1 MERREKVKRLN
12 WVLLMGAV
20 LLLGVTALGA
30 CPPGSIVLNAVN
42 IPTDTIN
49 APGTYCVPI
58 AGYTPVA
65 GAGQPLT
72 IASSDVVIVGE
83 TPSATMDASVVI
95 NAGLLNV
102 VLRSFTIRP
111 TVVPVGVVAVIN
123 DLGAYMP
130 LIDGVTIDD
139 AGVGGL
145 GIPAI
150 ILNGYQPEV
159 RNCTFRLPLT
169 ILFPAIWLAG
179 GMNAKIHDNQV
190 IGSSTPAPGSLVFAA
205 VNYNGLEVYN
215 NTANMIGNLVAASNT
230 LLYPV
235 FGVGGNL
242 TNAVIRDNIATI
254 YGPELITGFETAGII
269 VEGANIEIRGNRL
282 TVGNYDPYTPTPGV
296 AALIAVLGT
305 NVTVSGNI
313 LDASLGLDNYTWGWL
328 GGPVAAAIITVGTN
342 TTIMGNTVVG
352 VKNGPAIAAYTISI
366 GGTPFSA
373 INAVIKNNTISNV
386 VDPFIFDDAPAS
398 FDFDSDGFDE
408 GAAIYIYALN
418 ARIEGNTING
428 VTGTDAHGILIAT
441 PTGNAVVT
449 GNTIKKVDD
458 GVGVFVLGSTNNTI
472 QGNTLED
479 IGQDGVLLTYNNLS
493 FGTVVLPVYADNNT
507 VRGNTIRRAAL
518 RAVVD
523 LTTPNPSVGDP
534 LVGDYAG
541 IRLNAASNNTIDGN
555 TIEDSGGLVW
565 PAWVCGVDVALRNV
579 DAINNVLPAAATTM
593 NNTITNNKIR
603 YFTQA
608 GNIGSSAIGILVQ
621 AGMNHLVQGNELS
634 NTGNMQIGID
644 IRTTNRMTV
653 KENKVEGMIYAGLYL
668 RGGTVLNRLTVEGN
682 KLTNNYIGMVLSAG
696 AADLTGNVVSGGWTS
711 LLVDRFGVAG
721 QYKLENNCFIKPTG
735 VHVRND
741 GTGTLTAKKSYW
753 EPTPPSVVGAV
764 DTSDPLASCPGAPA
778 PTPTLS
784 KNYGARAGWYMVS
797 VPTTGDTAGIFG
809 VTLYWWNGTSYTSLT
824 GTAAIEP
831 VKGYWANLPAN
842 KTVTASGTIPTT
854 DQTIALV
861 KGWNMISVPWA
872 YPKAAIQVQKGTETK
887 SWADAVAAGWVRD
900 TIWGYDGAYQSVTT
914 LDPWSGYWVKA
925 LVDGLSLKFAYASR
939 LTTMCVSCL
948 EAKAVVPEGEELPPA
963 PPAASA
969 AEFTFVNVPNP
980 IRDVHTTT
988 FKVLGP
994 LASMVT
1000 EIKVQVF
1007 DLTGKLVWEGTA
1019 AGAELTW
1026 HTDDLT
1032 GAYLANGVYLYKV
1045 YVKVGDAWISSGVLK
1060 LVIQR

>member
-1 MERREKVKRLN
+1 MGFGTMERREKVKRLN

-30 CPPGSIVLNAVN
+30 CPPGAKLIDATTVGDGA
-42 IPTDTIN
+42 ID
-49 APGTYCVPI
+49 AADGPGTYCVPS
-58 AGYTPVA
+58 GGFT
-65 GAGQPLT
+65 GSFT
-72 IASSDVVIVGE
+72 IQISDVVIVGE
-83 TPSATMDASVVI
+83 TPNATITGDITI
-95 NAGLLNV
+95 NGGLMNV
-102 VLRSFTIRP
+102 VLRSFRLVGQIIDNGAYQLLIDGL
-111 TVVPVGVVAVIN
+111 TVVPDNA
-123 DLGAYMP
+123 
-130 LIDGVTIDD
+130 
-139 AGVGGL
+139 
-145 GIPAI
+145 PAI
-150 ILNGYQPEV
+150 TLSGYQPTV
-159 RNCTFRLPLT
+159 RNCTFRVDTNAYAYDVIEL
-169 ILFPAIWLAG
+169 AAG
-179 GMNAKIHDNQV
+179 GMNAKIYGNNV
-190 IGSSTPAPGSLVFAA
+190 IGIATSPVTFVYFTATS
-205 VNYNGLEVYN
+205 YNGLELYN
-215 NTANMIGNLVAASNT
+215 NTANMLGY
-230 LLYPV
+230 LLD
-235 FGVGGNL
+235 GSGCTL
-242 TNAVIRDNIATI
+242 TNSVIRDNTATI
-254 YGPELITGFETAGII
+254 YDTHGIYLET
-269 VEGANIEIRGNRL
+269 GANVEIRGNRL
-282 TVGNYDPYTPTPGV
+282 IVGQDNVVY
-296 AALIAVLGT
+296 ALIHTEAT
-305 NVTVSGNI
+305 NITIIGNT
-313 LDASLGLDNYTWGWL
+313 LDASLGLVTREGAIYTA
-328 GGPVAAAIITVGTN
+328 GPN
-342 TTIMGNTVVG
+342 TTINANTVLG
-352 VKNGPAIAAYTISI
+352 AKDAPAIYIAPGAV
-366 GGTPFSA
+366 
-373 INAVIKNNTISNV
+373 NATVTNNTVQNV
-386 VDPFIFDDAPAS
+386 VDPNPA
-398 FDFDSDGFDE
+398 G
-408 GAAIYIYALN
+408 AIYVEEMN
-418 ARIEGNTING
+418 AKIQANIVDG
-428 VTGTDAHGILIAT
+428 VSGTDCHAVYLAA
-441 PTGNAVVT
+441 GNGQVLA
-449 GNTIKKVDD
+449 NTIKNVDD
-458 GVGVFVLGSTNNTI
+458 GVGIYVDGVMNNVI
-472 QGNTLED
+472 QGNTLEN
-479 IGQDGVLLTYNNLS
+479 IGQDGILLYDTD
-493 FGTVVLPVYADNNT
+493 ADNNT
-507 VRGNTIRRAAL
+507 VKGNTLRKVAL
-518 RAVVD
+518 RAVVT
-523 LTTPNPSVGDP
+523 LGDP
-534 LVGDYAG
+534 AVGDYAA
-541 IRLNAASNNTIDGN
+541 IRVQGDNNVLDGN
-555 TIEDSGGLVW
+555 IIEDVGGLVW
-565 PAWVCGVDVALRNV
+565 PAWSCGID
-579 DAINNVLPAAATTM
+579 IEQTGSM
-593 NNTITNNKIR
+593 NNSILNNKIR
-603 YFTQA
+603 QFTPA
-608 GNIGSSAIGILVQ
+608 GNISSAAIGILVR
-621 AGMNHLVQGNELS
+621 AGMNHIVQGNELS

-644 IRTTNRMTV
+644 IRTTDRMTV
-653 KENKVEGMIYAGLYL
+653 KENKVEGMVYAGLYL
-668 RGGTVLNRLTVEGN
+668 RGGTVTNRLTVEGN
-682 KLTNNYIGMVLSAG
+682 KLTNNYIGIILSAG

-784 KNYGARAGWYMVS
+784 KNYGPRAGWYMVS

-914 LDPWSGYWVKA
+914 LDPWYGYWVRA

-939 LTTMCVSCL
+939 LTTLCVSCL

-969 AEFTFVNVPNP
+969 AEFKFVNVPNP

-994 LASMVT
+994 LSSMVT

-1019 AGAELTW
+1019 SGAELTW

>member
-1 MERREKVKRLN
+1 
-12 WVLLMGAV
+12 MGGVPALV
-20 LLLGVTALGA
+20 GSGVTD
-30 CPPGSIVLNAVN
+30 IE
-42 IPTDTIN
+42 IN
-49 APGTYCVPI
+49 TN
-58 AGYTPVA
+58 
-65 GAGQPLT
+65 
-72 IASSDVVIVGE
+72 DVVIVGE
-83 TPSATMDASVVI
+83 TPTAPLSDPTTSTPLPVTI
-95 NAGLLNV
+95 NAGKMNV
-102 VLRSFTIRP
+102 VLRSFTVYD
-111 TVVPVGVVAVIN
+111 TVTDA
-123 DLGAYMP
+123 GAYMP
-130 LIDGVTIDD
+130 LIDGLTFDD
-139 AGVGGL
+139 TLVGGAWTGGPL
-145 GIPAI
+145 AI
-150 ILNGYQPEV
+150 AAVPIVLSGYQPEV
-159 RNCTFRLPLT
+159 RNCTFRLPST
-169 ILFPAIWLAG
+169 TGVPAIWLNA
-179 GMNAKIHDNQV
+179 GMNAKIHDNRV
-190 IGSSTPAPGSLVFAA
+190 IGSATPAPGSLVFAA

-215 NTANMIGNLVAASNT
+215 NTANMIGNLVAASST
-230 LLYPV
+230 LL
-235 FGVGGNL
+235 GVGGNL

-254 YGPELITGFETAGII
+254 YGPDAISGSETAGIV

-282 TVGNYDPYTPTPGV
+282 TVGNYDPITPTPGV

-313 LDASLGLDNYTWGWL
+313 LDASLGLDNYTGGWL

-352 VKNGPAIAAYTISI
+352 VKNGPAIAAYTVTIS
-366 GGTPFSA
+366 GTAFSA

-386 VDPFIFDDAPAS
+386 VDPFIFDDTPAW
-398 FDFDSDGFDE
+398 FDFDIDSFNE
-408 GAAIYIYALN
+408 GAAIYIFAVN

-449 GNTIKKVDD
+449 GNTIKNVDD

-479 IGQDGVLLTYNNLS
+479 IGQDGVLLTYNNLA
-493 FGTVVLPVYADNNT
+493 FGTVILPVYANNNT

-555 TIEDSGGLVW
+555 IIEDSGGLVW
-565 PAWVCGVDVALRNV
+565 PAWVCGIDVALRNV
-579 DAINNVLPAAATTM
+579 AAGNPLPVAPTPATTM

-644 IRTTNRMTV
+644 IRTTDRMTV

-682 KLTNNYIGMVLSAG
+682 KLTNNYIGIILSAG
-696 AADLTGNVVSGGWTS
+696 AGDLTGNVVSGGWTS

-784 KNYGARAGWYMVS
+784 KNYGPRAGWYMVS

-854 DQTIALV
+854 DQTVALV

-887 SWADAVAAGWVRD
+887 SWADAVVAGWVRD

-914 LDPWSGYWVKA
+914 LDPWYGYWVRA

-939 LTTMCVSCL
+939 LTTLCVSCL

-994 LASMVT
+994 LSSMVT

-1019 AGAELTW
+1019 SGAELTW